1 MGINFGVYR
10 INLKNFSGVV
20 EVEITRSGSDLS
32 QRSEVFCYS
41 RASTAETGFDFEQ
54 VQQEVI
60 FEPNE
65 DRAICQVTLID
76 DYENQVVEG
85 DEEFHVYLSGAVG
98 ATLGVKK
105 ETKIIISDVE
115 EDSPKFEFAEAEVR
129 AAESVGVVSVP
140 VKRLGKYWSNCLIR
154 FERISGDKSGL
165 KPILTKSGSP
175 NLHLWS

>member
-1 MGINFGVYR
+1 M
-10 INLKNFSGVV
+10 

-140 VKRLGKYWSNCLIR
+140 VKRLGKYITMLNCSILTFPVIIRLI
-154 FERISGDKSGL
+154 
-165 KPILTKSGSP
+165 PIPTKSGSP

>member
-1 MGINFGVYR
+1 MSFFSWYVRKSVLTTVHIWTIWGINWGIYR
-10 INLKNFSGVV
+10 ISYIHYNLSGVV

-65 DRAICQVTLID
+65 DRAICEVTLID

-98 ATLGVKK
+98 ATLGLKK

-140 VKRLGKYWSNCLIR
+140 VKRLG
-154 FERISGDKSGL
+154 E
-165 KPILTKSGSP
+165 
-175 NLHLWS
+175 